1 MKARIFPY
9 NWDLDVESNTVAN
22 EPAMNSRSESP
33 HVGRV
38 TSETQAADTDTI
50 IDNKECVG

>member
-9 NWDLDVESNTVAN
+9 NWDLDVESKTVAN
-22 EPAMNSRSESP
+22 EPAMNGRSESP
-33 HVGRV
+33 HVDRV

-50 IDNKECVG
+50 IDNKDSVG